1 MINDKTIN
9 DSRSISTKFNDF
21 FGSKANTIN
30 MKKPKSQTNYKTI
43 FKTCKCKSTIK
54 YNIINNVTLHM

>member
-30 MKKPKSQTNYKTI
+30 MKKPKSQTNYKQYLRHTNVNLQLNTI
-43 FKTCKCKSTIK
+43 
-54 YNIINNVTLHM
+54 